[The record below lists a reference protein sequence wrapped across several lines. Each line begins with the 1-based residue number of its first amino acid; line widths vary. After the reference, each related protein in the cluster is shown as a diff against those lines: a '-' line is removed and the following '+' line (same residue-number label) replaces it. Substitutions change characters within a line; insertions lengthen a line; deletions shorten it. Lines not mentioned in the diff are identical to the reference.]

1 MPHLLHTLLIIG
13 AAVPAVGFP
22 AAKLWADGPAD
33 NRPNQVRR
41 IPRLGI
47 AVSEPDRA
55 KLETGLQQLSETLAA
70 ITAAGQPSALRRL
83 PDVQIFHRAVRT
95 ALDHREFFSERD
107 VQKAFRLLQAGQQRA
122 DQLRA
127 GSAPWTR
134 QTGLVVRGFVSRLD
148 GSVQPYGL
156 VVPHSY
162 QADAATRHR
171 CDVWFHGRGETLSEV
186 NFLDQR
192 TRQVG
197 RIAPA
202 DTLVLH
208 PYGRYSNAFKF
219 AGEVDVLEAL
229 ADVRRNYRV
238 DADRTA
244 VRGFSMGGAGCWQM
258 AVHFPDLWFAANP
271 GAGFSETPEFLKFF
285 QKEQLNP
292 TWYERKLWQLYDCPG
307 YARNLSNCPTVA
319 YSGELDIQ
327 KQAADVMQRALKDH
341 GINLTH
347 LIGPQ
352 TKHTIHPDSL
362 KDIESR
368 LESLARS
375 GRDRLP
381 TVVRLTTYTLKYNR
395 SFWITIDGLGE
406 HWLQAGVDGEITGR
420 RSVTLTTRNVTSLTL
435 SMPSGLAPFDPTS
448 AVQLTIDGQRLPAPG
463 PASDRSWHCRLLR
476 DGGVWR
482 VGQLPTATLRKRHN
496 LQGPI
501 DDAFMD
507 SFLFVRPTGQSEHP
521 RFQAW
526 STAEMQRAI
535 EHWRRHFRGT
545 ARVQDDVQ
553 VSDTDIAE
561 SNLILWGDP
570 RSNALIRRIAQRL
583 PIAWTSESIRVGPTA
598 HASPDHGLVLV
609 YPNPLNP
616 ARYIVRNSGFTSR
629 DYAYLNNA
637 RQVPM
642 LPDWAVIDLKTP
654 AGSQFP
660 GRVANAGFFDERWR
674 LKP

>member
-1 MPHLLHTLLIIG
+1 MHPTLSSLLVLTAMIHSLGVT
-13 AAVPAVGFP
+13 VR
-22 AAKLWADGPAD
+22 ADGPRD
-33 NRPNQVRR
+33 NQPDTVRR
-41 IPRLGI
+41 IPRLGVEVP
-47 AVSEPDRA
+47 AADRKRLQA
-55 KLETGLQQLSETLAA
+55 GLQRLAETIAA
-70 ITAAGQPSALRRL
+70 ISKTGDEVQRRRL
-83 PDVQIFHRAVRT
+83 PDVQIFHRAVQT

-107 VQKAFRLLQAGQQRA
+107 IPKADRLLEAGQRRA
-122 DQLRA
+122 EQLL
-127 GSAPWTR
+127 GGLAPWT
-134 QTGLVVRGFVSRLD
+134 QQSGLVVRGYVSRLD

-156 VVPHSY
+156 VVPTSY
-162 QADAATRHR
+162 RNNGNKQHR

-192 TRQVG
+192 MRQVG

-229 ADVRRNYRV
+229 EDVRRNYRV
-238 DADRTA
+238 DEDRTA

-285 QKEQLNP
+285 QKETLNP

-307 YARNLSNCPTVA
+307 YAENLLNCPTVA

-327 KQAADVMQRALKDH
+327 KQAADVMESALKDLS
-341 GINLTH
+341 IDLTH

-352 TKHTIHPDSL
+352 TKHTIHPTSL
-362 KDIESR
+362 KQIESR
-368 LESLARS
+368 LASLARS
-375 GRDRLP
+375 GRDRVP
-381 TVVRLTTYTLKYNR
+381 RDVRLTTYTLKYNR
-395 SFWITIDGLGE
+395 SYWITIDGLRE
-406 HWLQAGVDGEITGR
+406 HWVQARVHGQITD
-420 RSVTLTTRNVTSLTL
+420 SQTATLKTRNVTALTL
-435 SMPSGLAPFDPTS
+435 SISAGQSPFN
-448 AVQLTIDGQRLPAPG
+448 LTTPVTIIIDGQRLTAPR
-463 PASDRSWHCRLLR
+463 PQSDRSWTCGLIRAGDQWQL
-476 DGGVWR
+476 
-482 VGQLPTATLRKRHN
+482 GQQPSQGLRKRHN

-501 DDAFMD
+501 DDALMD
-507 SFLFVRPTGQSEHP
+507 RFLFVKPTGQSDHP
-521 RFQAW
+521 KFQTW
-526 STAEMQRAI
+526 SDSEMARAA
-535 EHWRRHFRGT
+535 EHWRRHFRGE
-545 ARVQDDVQ
+545 ARMKN
-553 VSDTDIAE
+553 DTDITPDDIAE

-570 RSNALIRRIAQRL
+570 QSNAVLQRIAPQL
-583 PIAWTSESIRVGPTA
+583 PLKWTPTAIRVGSDDYSTQD
-598 HASPDHGLVLV
+598 HALILV

-616 ARYIVRNSGFTSR
+616 QRYVVLNSGFTYR

-654 AGSQFP
+654 PGSQYP
-660 GRVANAGFFDERWR
+660 GRVADAGFFDERWQ

>member
-1 MPHLLHTLLIIG
+1 MKHLLSTLLVIG
-13 AAVPAVGFP
+13 TTLPMAGFP
-22 AAKLWADGPAD
+22 VANLLADGPAD
-33 NRPNQVRR
+33 NRPDQVRR
-41 IPRLGI
+41 VPRLGI
-47 AVSEPDRA
+47 EVSERDRGE
-55 KLETGLQQLSETLAA
+55 LEAGLKRLAETMAA
-70 ITAAGQPSALRRL
+70 ITAAGRQPVLRRL

-107 VQKAFRLLQAGQQRA
+107 VPKALRLLKAGQQRA

-156 VVPHSY
+156 VVPRSY
-162 QADAATRHR
+162 QADGATRHR

-192 TRQVG
+192 SRQVG

-219 AGEVDVLEAL
+219 AGEVDVFEAL

-258 AVHFPDLWFAANP
+258 AVHFPDLWFAATP

-292 TWYERKLWQLYDCPG
+292 TVYERKLWQLYDCPG
-307 YARNLSNCPTVA
+307 YAINLLNCPTVA

-327 KQAADVMQRALKDH
+327 KQAADVMQTALQEL
-341 GINLTH
+341 GIDLTH
-347 LIGPQ
+347 VIGPQ
-352 TKHTIHPDSL
+352 TKHTIHPDAL
-362 KDIESR
+362 RTIESR
-368 LESLARS
+368 LASLARK
-375 GRDRLP
+375 GRDHVP
-381 TVVRLTTYTLKYNR
+381 AVVRLTTYTLKYNR
-395 SFWITIDGLGE
+395 SYWITIDGLVE
-406 HWLQAGVDGEITGR
+406 HWVQARVDGEITGR
-420 RSVTLTTRNVTSLTL
+420 STATLRTRNVSAVTL
-435 SMPSGLAPFDPTS
+435 SMPAGRVPFELTAP
-448 AVQLTIDGQRLPAPG
+448 VQVTIDGQKLTTPRPS
-463 PASDRSWHCRLLR
+463 SDRSWTCALVRQDGQWRL
-476 DGGVWR
+476 
-482 VGQLPTATLRKRHN
+482 GQHPRTALRKRHN

-501 DDAFMD
+501 DDALMD
-507 SFLFVRPTGQSEHP
+507 RFLFVRPTGRSKHP
-521 RFQAW
+521 KFQAW
-526 STAEMQRAI
+526 SLAEMERAV
-535 EHWRRHFRGT
+535 EHWRRHFRGA
-545 ARVQDDVQ
+545 ARIKDDTQVTPQDMAD
-553 VSDTDIAE
+553 AH
-561 SNLILWGDP
+561 LILWGDAH
-570 RSNALIRRIAQRL
+570 SNAVLRRIVGQL
-583 PIAWTSESIRVGPTA
+583 PVDWTADAIGVGSNTYPSE
-598 HASPDHGLVLV
+598 DHGLILV
-609 YPNPLNP
+609 YPNPLNT
-616 ARYIVRNSGFTSR
+616 ARYVVLNSSFTFR

-654 AGSQFP
+654 PGSQYP
-660 GRVANAGFFDERWR
+660 GRVAAAGFFDEQWQ